1 MKLQKPSDGWLT
13 FDFSSYILRET
24 SQGGGIMNTRPWL
37 AHYDKGVPQTVD
49 IPTVPLFHFLE
60 ESARKYPDRACTIF
74 KGAVI
79 TYKEMNERSDHIAAA
94 LVDMGVKKGDRV
106 GIFMPN
112 SPQFVMAYFGILKA
126 GGVVVATNPL
136 YTAPEIEH
144 QASDAGIEVM
154 FVMTNFY
161 NTIKKAQPN
170 TKIKKLI
177 VSHIKEELPSKLRN
191 LFGLAESLPSGLQSW
206 LLGKEKIPAMLKKL
220 ITQARDSHLDTL
232 GAGDV
237 WLRDVLAKYKN
248 VPRPTLA
255 ISPDDTALFQYS
267 GGTTGVSK
275 GAVALHRNVVANTI
289 QMRAWFVNCEDGK
302 ETYLLAIPLFHV
314 YGMVAG
320 MSVAMSMGASMVLVP
335 NARDIPDVLEN
346 IHEHKPTVFP
356 GVPTLYNAI
365 NTRPEVKAGKVSL
378 RSIKACI
385 SGSATLMRETKETF
399 ESLSG
404 GKVFEGYGLSEAPT
418 ATHCNP
424 LLGVNKTGS
433 IGMPLPNVDV
443 KIISL
448 DDGKT
453 ELLQGEVGE
462 LAIYG
467 PQVMKGYHNMPTET
481 ANSLRTL
488 KDGKVWLFTGDI
500 ARMDEDGYFY
510 LVDRKKELMKP
521 GGFQVWPREVEEA
534 ISAHPKV
541 MEVGVAAIPD
551 AYSGESVKAWIV
563 VKPGESL
570 TEEEIK
576 AFCKERL
583 AAYKVPKH
591 YEFRKELP
599 KTTVGKILRREL
611 VRQHKEGS
619 S

>member
-1 MKLQKPSDGWLT
+1 
-13 FDFSSYILRET
+13 
-24 SQGGGIMNTRPWL
+24 MNDKPWL
-37 AHYDKGVPQTVD
+37 AHYDKGVPQTVE
-49 IPTVPLFHFLE
+49 IPNVPLFHFLE

-79 TYKEMNERSDHIAAA
+79 TYKEMNAITDRVAAA

-112 SPQFVMAYFGILKA
+112 TPQFVMAFFGILKA

-136 YTAPEIEH
+136 YTPPEIEH
-144 QASDAGIEVM
+144 QASDAGIEYM

-161 NTIKKAQPN
+161 NTIKKAQPK

-177 VSHIKEELPSKLRN
+177 VTNLKETLPPVLRV
-191 LFGLAESLPSGLQSW
+191 LFTLAR
-206 LLGKEKIPAMLKKL
+206 EKKGGFRIE
-220 ITQARDSHLDTL
+220 
-232 GAGDV
+232 GG
-237 WLRDVLAKYKN
+237 LRDGDIWFQDLLAKYKDA
-248 VPRPTLA
+248 PRPTVEVG
-255 ISPDDTALFQYS
+255 PDDTALFQYS

-275 GAVALHRNVVANTI
+275 GAVALHRNVVANTL
-289 QMRAWFVNCEDGK
+289 QMRAWFVNCEEGK
-302 ETYLLAIPLFHV
+302 EIYLMAIPLFHV

-320 MSVAMSMGASMVLVP
+320 LSMAMRLSASLVMVP
-335 NARDIPDVLEN
+335 NPRDIPDVLEN
-346 IHEHKPTVFP
+346 IHKYGPTIFP

-365 NTRPEVKAGKVSL
+365 NNRPEVKEGKVSL

-385 SGSATLMRETKETF
+385 SGSAPLMRETKETF
-399 ESLSG
+399 EGLSG

-433 IGMPLPNVDV
+433 IGMPLPNVEV

-448 DDGKT
+448 DDGET
-453 ELLQGEVGE
+453 ELPMGEIGE
-462 LAIYG
+462 IAIHG

-481 ANSLRTL
+481 TNTLRTL

-510 LVDRKKELMKP
+510 IVDRKKELIKP
-521 GGFQVWPREVEEA
+521 GGYQVWPREVEEA
-534 ISAHPKV
+534 IAAHPKV
-541 MEVGVAAIPD
+541 SEVGVAGIPD
-551 AYSGESVKAWIV
+551 PYRGETVKAWIV
-563 VKPGESL
+563 LKPGE
-570 TEEEIK
+570 TATAEEIK

-583 AAYKVPKH
+583 AAYKVPTH
-591 YEFRKELP
+591 YEFRTELP

-611 VRQHKEGS
+611 VRQHKETVQA
-619 S
+619 